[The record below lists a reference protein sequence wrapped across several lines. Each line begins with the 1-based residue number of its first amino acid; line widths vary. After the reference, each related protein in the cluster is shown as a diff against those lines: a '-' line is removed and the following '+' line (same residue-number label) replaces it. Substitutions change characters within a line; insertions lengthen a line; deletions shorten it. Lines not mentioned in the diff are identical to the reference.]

1 MLLLLV
7 MGAVQR
13 PLLLL
18 LLVVVRAAQASQVS
32 LAVEWRADLQRGRR
46 RRHHVAQ

>member
-13 PLLLL
+13 PLLL